1 MYHTVFNQS
10 SAQLLSLS
18 KVPLNLVHRSVP
30 KYVANMY
37 LNKLTESRIKISDKL
52 VKINLSKL
60 IAKIF
65 YFVFVLLFFCDS

>member
-37 LNKLTESRIKISDKL
+37 LNKLTESRIKISHKL
-52 VKINLSKL
+52 VKINLL
-60 IAKIF
+60 IAKII

>member
-37 LNKLTESRIKISDKL
+37 LNKLTESRIKISDKF
-52 VKINLSKL
+52 VKINLL